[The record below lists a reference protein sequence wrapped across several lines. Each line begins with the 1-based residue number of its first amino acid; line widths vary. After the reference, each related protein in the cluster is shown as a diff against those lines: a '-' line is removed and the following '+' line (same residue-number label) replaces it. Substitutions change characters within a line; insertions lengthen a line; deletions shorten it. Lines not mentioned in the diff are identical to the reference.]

1 MEGNKMTK
9 SVIIS
14 ALFACIASASFAE
27 NHVIALAACPPW
39 KGGDTEEQTRQ
50 MIEMCENDASNI
62 VDGLQSAMGV
72 TPENTV
78 LLVQQ
83 DATVEKMTAAL
94 SQIAERANPGDT
106 VFFYLAVHGGV
117 LNHAY
122 KGYPVQDEV
131 FAFYSD
137 DEPENYSQAVTD
149 GMWLGARDFRDRIST
164 YALEHGINMVLIIE
178 ACHALASLHD
188 FKHNPKLHFGDN
200 GAISTVF
207 SAAEDEIS
215 HFNPDFSGGRFTTD
229 LSNALRNAAAGD
241 DFYDIVTAAA
251 KSTFRQTIETC
262 NSYDEKQRKMIG
274 ANPTR
279 FIEACVQEPSI
290 FDPSGALLK
299 VEAVE

>member
-1 MEGNKMTK
+1 MKK
-9 SVIIS
+9 SLIVS
-14 ALFACIASASFAE
+14 ALLSCIASASFAE

-39 KGGDTEEQTRQ
+39 KGGDTEEQTKQ
-50 MIEMCENDASNI
+50 MVEMCAKDASNI

-94 SQIAERANPGDT
+94 SQIAEKANPGDT

-137 DEPENYSQAVTD
+137 DEPANYSQAVTD

-164 YALEHGINMVLIIE
+164 YTLEHGINIVLIVE

-188 FKHNPKLHFGDN
+188 FKHNPILHFGDS
-200 GAISTVF
+200 GSIASVF
-207 SAAEDEIS
+207 SSGEDEIS

-229 LSNALRNAAAGD
+229 LSNALRNASAGE
-241 DFYDIVTAAA
+241 DFYDIVSTAA
-251 KSTFRQTIETC
+251 KSTFRETIEAC
-262 NSYDEKQRKMIG
+262 NSYDEKQRQMLG
-274 ANPTR
+274 RNPTT
-279 FIEACVQEPSI
+279 FVEVCVQEPAI

-299 VEAVE
+299 VLAVN